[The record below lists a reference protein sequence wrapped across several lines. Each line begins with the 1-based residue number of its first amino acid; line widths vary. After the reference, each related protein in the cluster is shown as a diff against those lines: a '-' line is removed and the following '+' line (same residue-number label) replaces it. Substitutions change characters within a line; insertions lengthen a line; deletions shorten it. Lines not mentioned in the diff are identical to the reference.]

1 MSDSE
6 LGWGASHAFP
16 WTGVHHCHLLSMS
29 PGWKQR
35 TWEVMLSEFL
45 LLSVAEIY
53 SLQEIH
59 VSVSFSTK
67 PWPGPQWDKF
77 AFIWQVLSGVW
88 NTGKASQ
95 LEVEVEITP
104 DCPWVVIY
112 VDATFCG
119 ETEAGNSS
127 LHHIQS
133 LVSCLTLSL
142 SFVSR
147 FLTAQ
152 DCALLISLRS
162 CACALP
168 LSPAPLLYP
177 QNPPKAPPWS
187 PGQRLQSYWTNLFL
201 GFYYRFF
208 RAETI
213 LETPGLVLCLVKN
226 NGVGKRLEE
235 QPNPGRKPS
244 MPAHPLPHCPS
255 WCWAVCA
262 VGLDG
267 VCWPFRQVHC
277 EGCYRLAS
285 AGGGR
290 TEREGGRWKVHIYHI
305 WDFAWFVLNQST
317 ANYLPSPS

>member
-1 MSDSE
+1 MPSPGQVFTIATSWVCL
-6 LGWGASHAFP
+6 LGGNRGPEKSCSASFSCCLLLKYILCRRFMYQWAFPPNLGPGHSGINLLSSGRCFLECEIQARHHSWRWRWRSLQIAHGASYMWMPHFVEKLRLETALCTTSKVLFLVWPYLCLAPAFA
-16 WTGVHHCHLLSMS
+16 L
-29 PGWKQR
+29 
-35 TWEVMLSEFL
+35 
-45 LLSVAEIY
+45 
-53 SLQEIH
+53 
-59 VSVSFSTK
+59 
-67 PWPGPQWDKF
+67 
-77 AFIWQVLSGVW
+77 
-88 NTGKASQ
+88 
-95 LEVEVEITP
+95 
-104 DCPWVVIY
+104 
-112 VDATFCG
+112 
-119 ETEAGNSS
+119 
-127 LHHIQS
+127 IQA
-133 LVSCLTLSL
+133 
-142 SFVSR
+142 FVSR